1 MGFDPNEARDP
12 LGKWT
17 RLANAI
23 LKTASNLRDTARV
36 SQEGHTIYTGKA
48 AGHLD
53 KAAHQIFAGDNDRA
67 AELLQAAHDKLKQGH
82 PRHRELAAIKSH
94 MGALESFTGGKRRP
108 SYPERRVGRSHE
120 DFQRRTVEL
129 CRMAGLDLTT

>member
-12 LGKWT
+12 AGKWT
-17 RLANAI
+17 RLASAI

-36 SQEGHTIYTGKA
+36 SQEGHTIYTRKA
-48 AGHLD
+48 ADSLE

-94 MGALESFTGGKRRP
+94 MGAHESFTGGKRHP
-108 SYPERRVGRSHE
+108 SYPEKRADRAAHESFHRQWADGWQRGRVS
-120 DFQRRTVEL
+120 
-129 CRMAGLDLTT
+129 